1 MVACNEKREMVD
13 GEVMDLAGEMALF
26 GNGAICLVYYV
37 NNSLAHE
44 DTWEF
49 ICFIQKGQHV
59 SISCLTQRNEVRKIQ
74 KSSGYTRSHE
84 EAP

>member
-26 GNGAICLVYYV
+26 GNGAMCLVYYV

-49 ICFIQKGQHV
+49 ICFIQKRTTCIHF
-59 SISCLTQRNEVRKIQ
+59 LFDT
-74 KSSGYTRSHE
+74 E
-84 EAP
+84 E